1 MEEKL
6 VIEQK
11 PSNWLA
17 IIFSSI
23 LIIGGVN
30 TTIIYIQEYPLLIL
44 LVDFTFVYYFSFQK
58 RKKILTI
65 CIAGVWIFCIFEN
78 VLITL
83 VGTLFFACALGV
95 CIFFRHCKK
104 FVERNFKNKINEEEI
119 N

>member
-11 PSNWLA
+11 PTYWLA

-30 TTIIYIQEYPLLIL
+30 AAIIYIQEYPLLIL
-44 LVDFTFVYYFSFQK
+44 LVDFTFVYYFSFFQK
-58 RKKILTI
+58 RKTINI
-65 CIAGVWIFCIFEN
+65 CIAGIWIFCIFEN

-83 VGTLFFACALGV
+83 VGTLFFGGVLAV
-95 CIFFRHCKK
+95 CIIFKHCNKLVNDK
-104 FVERNFKNKINEEEI
+104 FNK
-119 N
+119 